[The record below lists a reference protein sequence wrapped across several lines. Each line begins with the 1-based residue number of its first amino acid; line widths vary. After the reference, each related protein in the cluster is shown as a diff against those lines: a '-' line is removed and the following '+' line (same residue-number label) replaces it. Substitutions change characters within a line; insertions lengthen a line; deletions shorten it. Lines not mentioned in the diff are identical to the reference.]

1 MEKQSK
7 INEIRKGLLVLAV
20 LRVIS
25 RRKLYVGELLD
36 ELSNTEFATQEGT
49 IYPLLSKMKR
59 EGLILHEWVESPNGP
74 PRKYY
79 LLSKSGEQRMDEL
92 LKYLSKLHLDIKK
105 LGGEKK

>member
-1 MEKQSK
+1 MEKQSN

-36 ELSNTEFATQEGT
+36 GLSNTEFATQEGT